1 MRKDL
6 FRTLFIIIAIGSVV
20 SSCVRDNFKYY
31 GYEDQ
36 LEGYFPVDSIE
47 NGHTWML
54 TSECSSFVKGSVP
67 GAAKLYILS
76 DNPFTTTGVE
86 ILAETT
92 TESRVSKQMTYMV
105 PTAQSKVFAAV
116 LDEDGKYL
124 RLVQASTN
132 QETINLSGTEPTG
145 TLNTVTPQRVFYCFE
160 ADYPNPGD
168 WDYNDVVMSITKEPT
183 DNEEV
188 VALKVRL
195 DAVGY
200 LKQIAAAVRLV
211 GYDYDKVDITQDE
224 ASTFNREPDRQR
236 LFIKQSDV
244 KLKAL
249 NGDAVINLF
258 DDAHLAMFHL
268 ASDGSV
274 YRRYFNTIENPSS
287 SNNGATQSPITV
299 TFYLNF
305 HDAYLARSFTLAEV
319 DPFILVQYGTAGENF
334 WEVHTHPY
342 KLTEILYNY
351 YNGAAQSYNNGF
363 SWALAIPYGKFRYP
377 LEEQPIGMRKN
388 SIISGAYQESGH
400 SFGEWM
406 LDHAKAQDWYEYPAE
421 GAVYAK

>member
-1 MRKDL
+1 MRKNV
-6 FRTLFIIIAIGSVV
+6 FYTLFILLATASMI

-47 NGHTWML
+47 NGHTWTL

-76 DNPFTTTGVE
+76 GNPFTTTGVE

-116 LDEDGKYL
+116 LDEDGNYL

-132 QETINLSGTEPTG
+132 QETINLDNTVPSGTP
-145 TLNTVTPQRVFYCFE
+145 NTVTPQRIFYCFE

-200 LKQIAAAVRLV
+200 LSQIAAAVRLV
-211 GYDYDKVDITQDE
+211 GYGYDEVDITQDE
-224 ASTFNREPDRQR
+224 ASTFYREQDRQR

-287 SNNGATQSPITV
+287 SNNGATQSPMTV

-388 SIISGAYQESGH
+388 SIVSGAYQESGH